1 MFAIVSNQ
9 WISSAPIRLIPGS
22 QIFDRFYGFHAI
34 PHPFLEF
41 VFLPH
46 RYFHADTHHFG
57 LPTTFLNNLR
67 ELVTRNILHAQQ
79 SPLILDEEVP
89 IAQNQ
94 APEVQQ
100 NLFEPQ
106 TPLVQS
112 VETEQNHAPV
122 VQQNVFEPQVPLTQ
136 TIQHQ
141 APEVQQ
147 IEEPQTQLTQSV
159 LTDNQSPEVQSSIEP
174 QVPLT
179 QVDHQAPVQQNVE
192 QVPFTQS
199 VSNDHLNENPPEVQQ
214 NVIEQQV
221 PVTEFILTDIQ
232 APQVQQNA
240 VEPQVPLSQS
250 ISTDHQTPQ
259 FPQNVVEHNVPVTE
273 SVPADFQAPQNVQ
286 VENVVEHHAPLAHS
300 IANEYQ
306 SPIRQNIPVSESVS
320 TEIPDPFIDIQRNPV
335 EHVKQSIPNE
345 FHAPQFEHIA
355 ATEATSS
362 EFEATKNEQN
372 FVEPFVPVTE
382 TVQHNSLEHHASLSN
397 LWSPG
402 IHETFDN
409 HNSNDE
415 HIKESI
421 RIKVTPAPRVII
433 RKNLFPKKFQSS

>member
-9 WISSAPIRLIPGS
+9 WISSAPITLIPGP
-22 QIFDRFYGFHAI
+22 QTFDRFYGFHSI
-34 PHPFLEF
+34 PHPFSQF

-57 LPTTFLNNLR
+57 LPTIFYNNLR
-67 ELVTRNILHAQQ
+67 ELVARHILRNQQ
-79 SPLILDEEVP
+79 SPLDEAVP
-89 IAQNQ
+89 IPQH
-94 APEVQQ
+94 
-100 NLFEPQ
+100 Q

-112 VETEQNHAPV
+112 VETEQIHAPV
-122 VQQNVFEPQVPLTQ
+122 VHQNVFEPQVPLTQ

-141 APEVQQ
+141 APQVQQ

-159 LTDNQSPEVQSSIEP
+159 LTDNQSPEVQSVIEP

-179 QVDHQAPVQQNVE
+179 QIHHQAPVEHFVE
-192 QVPFTQS
+192 QVPFTKS
-199 VSNDHLNENPPEVQQ
+199 VSNHHLNENPPEVQQ
-214 NVIEQQV
+214 NVIEHQV
-221 PVTEFILTDIQ
+221 PVTESILTDIQ
-232 APQVQQNA
+232 VPQVQQNA

-250 ISTDHQTPQ
+250 VSTDHQTSQ
-259 FPQNVVEHNVPVTE
+259 FPQNVVEHKVPVTE
-273 SVPADFQAPQNVQ
+273 SVSTDFQAPQNVQ

-306 SPIRQNIPVSESVS
+306 PPIQQNIPVPESVS

-335 EHVKQSIPNE
+335 EH
-345 FHAPQFEHIA
+345 IA

-362 EFEATKNEQN
+362 DFEANKNQEN

-382 TVQHNSLEHHASLSN
+382 TVQHNPLANHASLSN

-415 HIKESI
+415 HINESI
-421 RIKVTPAPRVII
+421 RIKVTSAPKVIM
-433 RKNLFPKKFQSS
+433 RKNLFPKRFQSS